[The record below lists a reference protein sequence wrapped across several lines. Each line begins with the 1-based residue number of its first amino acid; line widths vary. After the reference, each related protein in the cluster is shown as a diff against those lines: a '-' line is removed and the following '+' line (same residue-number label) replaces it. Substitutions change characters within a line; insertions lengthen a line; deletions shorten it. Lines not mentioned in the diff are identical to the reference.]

1 MIVAPGAC
9 RRLKPPYP
17 YGAISISFGETLFN
31 IRTDNFMLGLTFLAP
46 LAILFLN
53 ILLVF
58 KVRRILFE
66 RKWVSKR
73 KTDNI
78 ISSLIFRMNSSKKQR
93 KSHIS
98 LTLTTLAI
106 MIQHLA
112 SGAKTVIG
120 IVRPEL
126 VPYALII
133 RHRLIDLGMISVP
146 WIFYISHPMFHEKT
160 ARVSSFT

>member
-17 YGAISISFGETLFN
+17 YGSISISFGETLFN
-31 IRTDNFMLGLTFLAP
+31 IRTDNFILGLTFLAP

-66 RKWVSKR
+66 RK
-73 KTDNI
+73 
-78 ISSLIFRMNSSKKQR
+78 MNSSKKQR